1 MDGPLCR
8 DGGGGGGGAGGG
20 GSYVGMSGAKGSGFS
35 NSFGRKL
42 RLDFNTLV

>member
-8 DGGGGGGGAGGG
+8 DGGWGG
-20 GSYVGMSGAKGSGFS
+20 GSSYMGMSGAKGSGFS
-35 NSFGRKL
+35 NSVGRKL